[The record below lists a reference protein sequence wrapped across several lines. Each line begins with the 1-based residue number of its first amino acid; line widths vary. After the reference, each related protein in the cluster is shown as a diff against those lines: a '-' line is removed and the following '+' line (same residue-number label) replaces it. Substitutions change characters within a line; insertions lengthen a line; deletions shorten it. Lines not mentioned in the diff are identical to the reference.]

1 MKLENLHSV
10 YFLGIGG
17 IGMSAIARWFHANG
31 YAVSGYD
38 KTPTALT
45 NTMQEEGIEIHFEDA
60 ISNIPSEVREDV
72 NGSLII
78 FTPAIPKDLKLYNH
92 FLDNGY
98 EVYKRSQV
106 LGMLTESKFTIA
118 VAGTHG
124 KTTTSSMV
132 AHILKSAG
140 VDCSAF
146 VGGIMTNYDSN
157 LIIGTKNEAIVVEAD
172 EFDRSFLTLHPDI
185 AIITATDAD
194 HLDIYGNK
202 DSLKE
207 SFQDFIM
214 NIKEDGHL
222 FIEEKAA
229 SELDLTQFENIN
241 IQTYALE
248 SGEITASNLQIKEA
262 KFQFDYQSS
271 DRKVSGLSLSMPGY
285 HNVSNAVAAIS
296 ASKGLVKNAIDIAKG
311 MASYAGVKR
320 RFEYIINTKNLV
332 MIDDYAHHPEEITAL
347 LKSVKGMYPDR
358 EITVVFQP
366 HLFTRTRD
374 FMDGFGES
382 LSLADHVLLLDIY
395 PARELPIEGVTSDI
409 VGKLV
414 DAKTVA
420 RYKMEDVLEYFD
432 ENTPNLVLTVG
443 AGDIDT
449 LVLPIKEKLLNI

>member
-38 KTPTALT
+38 KTQTVLT
-45 NTMQEEGIEIHFEDA
+45 QAMQDEGIEIHFEDA
-60 ISNIPSEVREDV
+60 IANIPDEVKADV

-78 FTPAIPKDLKLYNH
+78 YTPAIPNDLKLYNH
-92 FLDNGY
+92 FLDNGF

-132 AHILKSAG
+132 AHLLKSAG

-146 VGGIMTNYDSN
+146 VGGIMTNYESN
-157 LIIGTKNEAIVVEAD
+157 LIIGTKNDAIVVEAD
-172 EFDRSFLTLHPDI
+172 EFDRSFLTLHPDV

-194 HLDIYGNK
+194 HLDIYGDK
-202 DSLKE
+202 ESLKE
-207 SFQDFIM
+207 SFQDFIK
-214 NIKEDGHL
+214 NIKKGGQL

-229 SELDLTQFENIN
+229 SELDLAAFDDIN
-241 IQTYALE
+241 IETYALQ
-248 SGEITASNLQIKEA
+248 SDAIGINNLKINGSRFE
-262 KFQFDYQSS
+262 FDYSS
-271 DRKVSGLSLSMPGY
+271 KDKEVKGLSLAMPGY
-285 HNVSNAVAAIS
+285 HNVSNAVGAIS
-296 ASKGLVKNAIDIAKG
+296 ASKGLIENAEDIASG
-311 MASYAGVKR
+311 LASYQGVKR
-320 RFEYIINTKNLV
+320 RFEYIINTDDLV
-332 MIDDYAHHPEEITAL
+332 FIDDYAHHPEEITAL
-347 LKSVKGMYPDR
+347 LESVKGMYPHE

-374 FMDGFGES
+374 FFEGFAQS
-382 LSLADHVLLLDIY
+382 LSLADHVVLLDIY
-395 PARELPIEGVTSDI
+395 PARELPISGINSDI
-409 VGKLV
+409 ISDLI

-420 RYKMEDVLEYFD
+420 RYQMVDMLEYF
-432 ENTPNLVLTVG
+432 EANKPNLVLTVG

-449 LVLPIKEKLLNI
+449 LVLPLKEKLLNR